1 MLLITYKSGWCYTLA
16 MQPQEQAP
24 EEAYCPNVRCPNTD
38 KMNAGSSCTICGSKA
53 SKMSY
58 VDFTRIMGEKQKL
71 IMLREKI
78 RKGETV
84 LLIRDEDSDE
94 KIRSDIKR
102 GLLDMALVEVDSSIF
117 SKSVSYL
124 SKNMTDQL
132 LGVGL
137 RMLIEQ
143 NKVIIRQNELLLR
156 ELNKIARLLEEASS
170 K

>member
-1 MLLITYKSGWCYTLA
+1 
-16 MQPQEQAP
+16 MQSEEQTP
-24 EEAYCPNVRCPNTD
+24 GEAYCPNVRCPNTD
-38 KMNAGSSCTICGSKA
+38 KMVLGSSCSLCGSKA

-58 VDFTRIMGEKQKL
+58 VEFTRIMGEKQKL
-71 IMLREKI
+71 LLLREKI
-78 RKGETV
+78 KRGEAV
-84 LLIRDEDSDE
+84 LLIHDDDTEE
-94 KIRSDIKR
+94 KIRADIKR
-102 GLLDMALVEVDSSIF
+102 GLLDIALVEADSTIF

-156 ELNKIARLLEEASS
+156 ELKRLTSLLHEGSS
-170 K
+170 KQGA

>member
-1 MLLITYKSGWCYTLA
+1 MAFDSNINLVSKCLVMETEE
-16 MQPQEQAP
+16 QEP

-38 KMNAGSSCTICGSKA
+38 KMNLGSSCALCGSKA

-58 VDFTRIMGEKQKL
+58 LEFTRVMGEKQKL
-71 IMLREKI
+71 LILREKI
-78 RKGETV
+78 RKGESI
-84 LLIRDEDSDE
+84 LIIRDEDSEE

-102 GLLDMALVEVDSSIF
+102 GLLDMALFEVDSTIF
-117 SKSVSYL
+117 SKSTSYI

-156 ELNKIARLLEEASS
+156 ELRKVAKLLDEKSS